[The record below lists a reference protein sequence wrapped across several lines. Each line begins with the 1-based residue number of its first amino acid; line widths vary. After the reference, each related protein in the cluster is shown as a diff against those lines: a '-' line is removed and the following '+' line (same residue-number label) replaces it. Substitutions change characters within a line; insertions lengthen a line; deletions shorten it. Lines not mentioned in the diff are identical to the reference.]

1 MSKEMVWTTDSWILP
16 LTTSPLSPAK
26 KSAPTTWV
34 LARVFAANV
43 AARWGE
49 NEGFQSSPSWSVFFF
64 PMAFFLVV
72 GELQFG
78 DLNVELVIG
87 KNMDYGFANGI
98 QILRNR
104 QILYQCFW
112 YQYMVCLKKYVSRP
126 VRFVPVSVRQWSRFA
141 TWKTLR
147 LRKACL
153 GRFFA
158 QQLQW
163 KGIVGN
169 LNSLPETNTKSTWK

>member
-64 PMAFFLVV
+64 SNGFF
-72 GELQFG
+72 FG
-78 DLNVELVIG
+78 RWWIAIWWFERRIG
-87 KNMDYGFANGI
+87 HRKKHGLWFREWHPDIEEPPNTLSVFLISVHGMPQEICFKTSPLCTCFCKTMVTLCNMEDPKAQKSLLGS
-98 QILRNR
+98 IL
-104 QILYQCFW
+104 C
-112 YQYMVCLKKYVSRP
+112 P
-126 VRFVPVSVRQWSRFA
+126 ATSV
-141 TWKTLR
+141 
-147 LRKACL
+147 
-153 GRFFA
+153 
-158 QQLQW
+158 
-163 KGIVGN
+163 KGH
-169 LNSLPETNTKSTWK
+169 SWQSK